1 MKKLLLSLVALMAI
15 GAYAQDIKFAMDVVE
30 VRQGASV
37 AVPINIENTI
47 DCYAWEAVIGVQ
59 GVNVL
64 NGDVKFSN
72 YEKGDRVQNIA
83 YTKITLDEETGEEI
97 GREDRTDGAFD
108 IPYEPQK
115 QEDGTYAWKITGY
128 NTGGFAMKGNSGA
141 VAYIT
146 FTVPETVAID
156 TEFTGY
162 IKGIHFGKEDGS
174 DLDQEDITFT
184 IKVVEN
190 VITLDE
196 NSTELPEIAENQTV
210 LVKRTIN
217 ANEWGT
223 ICLPFDMTGEQLTAA
238 FGSDVVLAE
247 FDSYEVDN
255 GDSSPSKA
263 VNTEASSLRTIF
275 YQIDNSE
282 GIAANT
288 PYLIKTSQN
297 VSEFTVE
304 GVTVSPEEEIAVE
317 FNNGKTGSRK
327 ETYGYF
333 YGTMTAG
340 TKIPA
345 NGFFLSGGNFWYSTG
360 NTEIKAFRGYFFFND
375 ILADIASSG
384 VKMEVCIDGRTTRI
398 SDLNIVDSEGAIYT
412 IDGKKMN
419 NDVTRLPKGVY
430 LINGKKVAVK

>member
-37 AVPINIENTI
+37 AVPINVENTI

-72 YEKGDRVQNIA
+72 YEKGERVQNIA
-83 YTKITLDEETGEEI
+83 YTKVTFDEETGEEI

-190 VITLDE
+190 RIVFDE
-196 NSTELPEIAENQTV
+196 MAERLPSYTAGKADVRVN
-210 LVKRTIN
+210 RTIK
-217 ANEWGT
+217 AGAWST
-223 ICLPFDMTGEQLTAA
+223 ICLPFSLTKAQVDGI
-238 FGSDVVLAE
+238 FGSGHKLCAFDGWDVEFPDETALA
-247 FDSYEVDN
+247 
-255 GDSSPSKA
+255 PSA
-263 VNTEASSLRTIF
+263 VTVNFKSVTSGRT
-275 YQIDNSE
+275 YLVA
-282 GIAANT
+282 GT
-288 PYLIKTSQN
+288 PYLLKSDNDVETFDLDQVTLVTETKP
-297 VSEFTVE
+297 VSKPIEID
-304 GVTVSPEEEIAVE
+304 GVTFGGSFVGSFVATTIPEDGLFISD
-317 FNNGKTGSRK
+317 NK
-327 ETYGYF
+327 
-333 YGTMTAG
+333 
-340 TKIPA
+340 
-345 NGFFLSGGNFWYSTG
+345 FWYSTG
-360 NTEIKAFRGYFFFND
+360 STNTKGFRSWLELDGVYGKDMDF
-375 ILADIASSG
+375 G
-384 VKMEVCIDGRTTRI
+384 VKMQIDGIVTNI
-398 SDLNIVDSEGAIYT
+398 NDLDIEKSVEGVYT
-412 IDGKKMN
+412 IDGKKLT

>member
-59 GVNVL
+59 GVNIL

-83 YTKITLDEETGEEI
+83 YTKITIDEETGAEI

-156 TEFTGY
+156 TEYTGY

-174 DLDQEDITFT
+174 DVDQPDFTFT

-196 NSTELPEIAENQTV
+196 NSTELPEIAENQTI
-210 LVKRTIN
+210 LVKRTVT
-217 ANEWGT
+217 AGEWGT
-223 ICLPFDMTGEQLTAA
+223 ICLPFGMTASQVKEVFGDGTSIAYFADYTIDDDSPASTAPSSEATSISVNFETDTYIEANMPCLIKPKNSVTEFTLT
-238 FGSDVVLAE
+238 GVDV
-247 FDSYEVDN
+247 DPN
-255 GDSSPSKA
+255 GDNLYEYK
-263 VNTEASSLRTIF
+263 
-275 YQIDNSE
+275 Q
-282 GIAANT
+282 G
-288 PYLIKTSQN
+288 
-297 VSEFTVE
+297 
-304 GVTVSPEEEIAVE
+304 
-317 FNNGKTGSRK
+317 RK
-327 ETYGYF
+327 VCGTF
-333 YGTMTAG
+333 YGTMKAG
-340 TKIPA
+340 ETIPE
-345 NGFFLSGGNFWYSTG
+345 NGLFLSGGKFYYSKGATQ
-360 NTEIKAFRGYFFFND
+360 IKGFRGYFVLND
-375 ILADIASSG
+375 VLASLASSG
-384 VKMEVCIDGRTTRI
+384 VKMAINVDGQTTRV
-398 SDLNIVDSEGAIYT
+398 SDLNIVDRNGAIYT

>member
-1 MKKLLLSLVALMAI
+1 MKKLLLSLVALMTI

-37 AVPINIENTI
+37 AVPINVENTI

-59 GVNVL
+59 GVNIL

-83 YTKITLDEETGEEI
+83 YTKITIDEETGAEI

-156 TEFTGY
+156 TEYTGY

-196 NSTELPEIAENQTV
+196 NSTELPEIAENQTI
-210 LVKRTIN
+210 LVKRTVT
-217 ANEWGT
+217 AGEWGT
-223 ICLPFDMTGEQLTAA
+223 ICLPFEMTASQVKEVFGDGTSIAYFADYTIDDDSPASTAPSSEATSISVNFETDTYIEANMPCLIKPKNSVTEFTLT
-238 FGSDVVLAE
+238 GVDV
-247 FDSYEVDN
+247 DPN
-255 GDSSPSKA
+255 GDNLYEYK
-263 VNTEASSLRTIF
+263 
-275 YQIDNSE
+275 Q
-282 GIAANT
+282 
-288 PYLIKTSQN
+288 
-297 VSEFTVE
+297 
-304 GVTVSPEEEIAVE
+304 
-317 FNNGKTGSRK
+317 SRK
-327 ETYGYF
+327 VCGTF
-333 YGTMTAG
+333 YGTMKAG
-340 TKIPA
+340 ETIPE
-345 NGFFLSGGNFWYSTG
+345 NGLFLSGGKFYYSKGATQ
-360 NTEIKAFRGYFFFND
+360 IKGFRGYFVLND
-375 ILADIASSG
+375 VLASLASSG
-384 VKMEVCIDGRTTRI
+384 VKMAINVDGQTTRV
-398 SDLNIVDSEGAIYT
+398 SDLNIVDSNGAIYT